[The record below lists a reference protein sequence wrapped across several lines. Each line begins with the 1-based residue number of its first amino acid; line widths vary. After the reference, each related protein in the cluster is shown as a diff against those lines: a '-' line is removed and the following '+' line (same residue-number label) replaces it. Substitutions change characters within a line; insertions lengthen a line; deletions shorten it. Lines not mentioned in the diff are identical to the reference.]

1 MTWLG
6 LYAQSGILMPED
18 STFLTAAVPARRFSA
33 AHAAALALIL
43 LAGAGLR
50 CWQLDR
56 ESIWWDEFTS
66 VVHLDP
72 PTAWQASP
80 DYIRWNQ
87 SVIRD
92 TAPSLLAF
100 WKQNRSMDPATMPM
114 YYTFEYLW
122 TRYVSNDFE
131 TLRYLS
137 ILISMLVLPAGYLL
151 GRTFFGR
158 GAGLIVMLCVAL
170 SPIHWQ
176 FSREIRMYGLMTL
189 LAALSVWTFV
199 RLVRGGGRRW
209 WAGHGAATLLLLWT
223 HPFAVLVPFTEGVFW
238 ALCFPCDWRRI
249 ARWVALMALAAVP
262 ISIYVASI
270 HFWEQGHTD
279 SWMKVPTLS
288 EFTGDLFADD
298 AVGMTY
304 QLNAT
309 PTLWEKVVNPDTAMK
324 IIRLRWTVGRWWVSA
339 VLLSVALLTGAS
351 FFRRRRALACSASG
365 DGDYSAK
372 AAADAP
378 CRWNFFLLLWFLLP
392 PVMLYLASLVWRPC
406 IMPRYTLHSSLA
418 LYLVFAGAVTM
429 IRWRAVRAAL
439 VILLMAFYGY
449 QHSLI
454 LGDPQ
459 HPDWKSACAR
469 LHADANPDDLV
480 LVHNWLWKRVFA
492 YNLGPVPNVVSYGTG
507 YDVLAEECSFFTGL
521 NLPSKSGKGP
531 RIPWVLVQTD
541 YFTGGA
547 ILDLE
552 AEFRTRGLSFQSWEY
567 GGIQHVMLYRVW
579 REPGAVVPDYRA
591 KSLSGEPPREFGDLS
606 LEYWRA
612 GEYGTAELAA
622 RKAIELDPKY
632 TKGWSYLGM
641 ALKEAGR
648 TEEALAAFQEAVR
661 LDYSGYPWS
670 HVNIAML
677 LLDLGRYGDAV
688 DATLRALELL
698 PNDPWA
704 HTVLA
709 SAYLGAGRIDEAV
722 KTAEKAVSLDPGDQ
736 RAKVVLEKARAAK
749 AGAAVPQ

>member
-1 MTWLG
+1 
-6 LYAQSGILMPED
+6 MPED
-18 STFLTAAVPARRFSA
+18 TTSQTAAVSPRRFSA
-33 AHAAALALIL
+33 AHAAAFALIL

-50 CWQLDR
+50 CWQLER

-66 VVHLDP
+66 VVHLEP

-80 DYIRWNQ
+80 DFTRWNQ

-122 TRYVSNDFE
+122 TRHVSNDFD

-137 ILISMLVLPAGYLL
+137 ILISMLVLPVAYLL
-151 GRTFFGR
+151 GRAFFGP

-176 FSREIRMYGLMTL
+176 FAREIRMYGLMTL
-189 LAALSVWTFV
+189 LASLSVWTFA
-199 RLVRGGGRRW
+199 RLVRGGGKRW
-209 WAGHGAATLLLLWT
+209 WLGHGLATLLLLWT

-238 ALCFPCDWRRI
+238 VLCFPRDWRRI

-262 ISIYVASI
+262 IAVYVASI
-270 HFWEQGHTD
+270 RFWEQGHTD
-279 SWMKVPTLS
+279 SWMKIPSLS
-288 EFTGDLFADD
+288 EFAGDLFADD

-309 PTLWEKVVNPDTAMK
+309 PTIWEKVVDPTTAMK
-324 IIRLRWTVGRWWVSA
+324 IVRLRWTVGRWWISA
-339 VLLSVALLTGAS
+339 VLLSVALLAGMS
-351 FFRRRRALACSASG
+351 VWRRFRSRDCAGDACAVG
-365 DGDYSAK
+365 
-372 AAADAP
+372 AADAP
-378 CRWNFFLLLWFLLP
+378 CRWNLFLLLWFLLP
-392 PVMLYLASLVWRPC
+392 PMVLYLASLVWRPC

-418 LYLVFAGAVTM
+418 LYLIIAGAITM
-429 IRWRAVRAAL
+429 IRWRAARAAL
-439 VILLMAFYGY
+439 VVLLIAFFGF
-449 QHSLI
+449 QHSLV

-469 LHADANPDDLV
+469 LRADANADDLV
-480 LVHNWLWKRVFA
+480 LAHNWLWKRVFA

-507 YDVLAEECSFFTGL
+507 YDVLAEECAFFTDL
-521 NLPSKSGKGP
+521 KLPSKSGKGP

-541 YFTGGA
+541 YFIGGP
-547 ILDLE
+547 IRDLE
-552 AEFRTRGLSFQSWEY
+552 TEFRARGLSFQSWEY
-567 GGIQHVMLYRVW
+567 GGVQHVVLYRVW
-579 REPGAVVPDYRA
+579 REPGAAVPDYRA
-591 KSLSGEPPREFGDLS
+591 KALSGEPPREFGDLS

-622 RKAIELDPKY
+622 RRAIALDPKY

-648 TEEALAAFQEAVR
+648 KEEALAAFQEAVR
-661 LDYSGYPWS
+661 LDFAGYPWS

-677 LLDLGRYGDAV
+677 LLDLARYDEAIDA
-688 DATLRALELL
+688 ALRALELL
-698 PNDPWA
+698 PNDAWA

-709 SAYLGAGRIDEAV
+709 GAYLGAGRVDDAV
-722 KTAEKAVSLDPGDQ
+722 KAAEKAVSLDPGDQ
-736 RAKVVLEKARAAK
+736 RSQQLLEKARAAK
-749 AGAAVPQ
+749 PGAAAPQ

>member
-1 MTWLG
+1 
-6 LYAQSGILMPED
+6 MPED
-18 STFLTAAVPARRFSA
+18 TTCQTAGAAPRRFSA
-33 AHAAALALIL
+33 LHAAAFALIL
-43 LAGAGLR
+43 LAGVGLR
-50 CWQLDR
+50 AWQLDR

-72 PTAWQASP
+72 PSAWQASP
-80 DYIRWNQ
+80 DYTRWNQ
-87 SVIRD
+87 TVIRD

-122 TRYVSNDFE
+122 TRHISNDFD

-137 ILISMLVLPAGYLL
+137 IFISMLVLPVVYLL
-151 GRTFFGR
+151 GRTLFGR
-158 GAGLIVMLCVAL
+158 GAGLIVMLCAAL
-170 SPIHWQ
+170 SPVHWQ
-176 FSREIRMYGLMTL
+176 FAREIRMYGLMTL
-189 LAALSVWTFV
+189 LAALSVWTFA
-199 RLVRGGGRRW
+199 RLVRGGGKRW
-209 WAGHGAATLLLLWT
+209 WLGHGLATLLLLWT

-238 ALCFPCDWRRI
+238 LFCFPRDWRRL

-270 HFWEQGHTD
+270 RFWEQGSTD

-288 EFTGDLFADD
+288 EFAGDLFADD

-309 PTLWEKVVNPDTAMK
+309 PTLWEKVLAPDAAMK
-324 IIRLRWTVGRWWVSA
+324 VVRLRWTVGRWWVSA
-339 VLLSVALLTGAS
+339 VLLSVALLAGLSQWRRLRASRDPGAS
-351 FFRRRRALACSASG
+351 CGAAGDAC
-365 DGDYSAK
+365 

-378 CRWNFFLLLWFLLP
+378 CRWNLFLLLWFLLP
-392 PVMLYLASLVWRPC
+392 PLVLYAASWVWRPC
-406 IMPRYTLHSSLA
+406 IMPRYTLHSSIA
-418 LYLVFAGAVTM
+418 LYLILAGAVTM
-429 IRWRAVRAAL
+429 VPWRAVRAAMVVLL
-439 VILLMAFYGY
+439 VVFYGY

-459 HPDWKSACAR
+459 HPDWKSASAR
-469 LHADANPDDLV
+469 LRADGNPDDLI

-492 YNLGPVPNVVSYGTG
+492 YNFGPSPNVVSYGTA
-507 YDVLAEECSFFTGL
+507 YDVLAEQCAFFADL
-521 NLPSKSGKGP
+521 NLPSRSGTGP

-541 YFTGGA
+541 YFTGGP
-547 ILDLE
+547 IRDLE
-552 AEFRTRGLSFQSWEY
+552 TELHARGLSFQSWEY
-567 GGIQHVMLYRVW
+567 GGVQHILLYRVW
-579 REPGAVVPDYRA
+579 REAGAAVPAYRA

-612 GEYGTAELAA
+612 GEYATAEKAA

-632 TKGWSYLGM
+632 AKAWSYLGM
-641 ALKEAGR
+641 ALKEAGGR
-648 TEEALAAFQEAVR
+648 EEEALAAFQEAVR
-661 LDYSGYPWS
+661 LDFAAYPWS

-677 LLDLGRYGDAV
+677 LLDLHRYEEAI

-698 PNDPWA
+698 PNDAWA

-709 SAYLGAGRIDEAV
+709 SAYLGAGRVDDAV
-722 KTAEKAVSLDPGDQ
+722 KTAEKAVALDPGDQ
-736 RAKVVLEKARAAK
+736 RSRQVLDKARAAQSGGT
-749 AGAAVPQ
+749 AGR